1 MAVALTSAPEAGQL
15 VNVRSRRWV
24 VSEVNKSA
32 LPPPSLEPT
41 RGVPQHLVSLQSVDD
56 DALGEELQVVWEIE
70 PGATVV
76 EKVAL
81 PQPTG

>member
-32 LPPPSLEPT
+32 LPPPSLETT